1 MVWKGAGGGLL
12 KGLCANARARYTVV
26 TEKLN
31 DAGVR
36 HIARS
41 LDLNL
46 RGVECDA
53 QGMLPDAL
61 EVACQQE
68 NVAAILVT
76 PTNHNPTNA
85 SMPLARRAAIVEIAG
100 RAGTLLVEDDAFG
113 HLSGDAT
120 PTVTSLRS
128 EEHTSEL
135 QSLMRTSY
143 AVFGLT
149 K

>member
-1 MVWKGAGGGLL
+1 MEAGPGQVIVCNGAQEGLL
-12 KGLCANARARYTVV
+12 TSLSAIARPRDTVV

-31 DAGVR
+31 YAGVR

-68 NVAAILVT
+68 NVAALLVT

-100 RAGTLLVEDDAFG
+100 RVGTPLVAADAVG
-113 HLSGDAT
+113 HLSGTAK
-120 PTVTSLRS
+120 LGR
-128 EEHTSEL
+128 
-135 QSLMRTSY
+135 
-143 AVFGLT
+143 A
-149 K
+149 

>member
-1 MVWKGAGGGLL
+1 MEAGPGQVIVCNGAQEGLL
-12 KGLCANARARYTVV
+12 TSLSAIARPRDTVV

-31 DAGVR
+31 YAGVR

-68 NVAAILVT
+68 NVAAILGT
-76 PTNHNPTNA
+76 PNNHNPTR
-85 SMPLARRAAIVEIAG
+85 PEERRG
-100 RAGTLLVEDDAFG
+100 GTECV
-113 HLSGDAT
+113 S
-120 PTVTSLRS
+120 TVKYRW
-128 EEHTSEL
+128 EPD
-135 QSLMRTSY
+135 
-143 AVFGLT
+143 

>member
-1 MVWKGAGGGLL
+1 MEAGPGQVIVCNGAQEGLL
-12 KGLCANARARYTVV
+12 TSLSAIARPRDTVV

-31 DAGVR
+31 YAGVR

-68 NVAAILVT
+68 NVAA
-76 PTNHNPTNA
+76 
-85 SMPLARRAAIVEIAG
+85 
-100 RAGTLLVEDDAFG
+100 
-113 HLSGDAT
+113 
-120 PTVTSLRS
+120 RS
-128 EEHTSEL
+128 EERRVGKECVSTCRSRW
-135 QSLMRTSY
+135 SP
-143 AVFGLT
+143 
-149 K
+149 